1 MSHKQD
7 YMKDGDLKLK
17 LRIND
22 KKIPLVPFIHN
33 AIRDSILGILKNLKG
48 FEKGKIIIEIDN

>member
-48 FEKGKIIIEIDN
+48 FDKGKLS